1 MAALAGTIEPF
12 DGFLVA
18 YEEEPSV
25 YYNWIMGVI
34 PSFRRQGVASCL
46 MEAFESFA
54 RTRGYESV
62 RVRTMN
68 QYRGMIHLLM
78 ARGYDITGFANDKIT
93 FERDAQ
99 HSDGRW

>member
-1 MAALAGTIEPF
+1 MASLSALRAGREASPPELGERSKPTLAALAGTIELF
-12 DGFLVA
+12 GGFLVA

-46 MEAFESFA
+46 MDAFESSA

-62 RVRTMN
+62 RVRSVN
-68 QYRGMIHLLM
+68 
-78 ARGYDITGFANDKIT
+78 
-93 FERDAQ
+93 E
-99 HSDGRW
+99 